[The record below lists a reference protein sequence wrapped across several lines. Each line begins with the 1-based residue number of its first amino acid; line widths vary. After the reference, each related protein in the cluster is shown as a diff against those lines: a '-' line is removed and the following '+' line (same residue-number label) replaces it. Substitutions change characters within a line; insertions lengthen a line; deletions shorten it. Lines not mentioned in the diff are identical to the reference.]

1 MEASLF
7 NDSSE
12 ASTGAVFMF
21 TFSEASIGVGLAS
34 IFGDTNSVDSA
45 GFEREWGAAATGAF
59 AAIGVG
65 LALGLGVIK

>member
-1 MEASLF
+1 MPPLMAASLF
-7 NDSSE
+7 NDSSK
-12 ASTGAVFMF
+12 
-21 TFSEASIGVGLAS
+21 ASIGVGLTS

-45 GFEREWGAAATGAF
+45 GFEREWGAVATGAF